1 MPQLAPLK
9 GPLHLY
15 AQRAMGVDT
24 SPTSGS
30 LPGVLIPREL
40 PPVQATATTTKPTL
54 SRRISNLAPPALPP
68 ISELSS
74 ARKPFATTLAPVT
87 SSDENINS
95 TSETEGATTS
105 DGGGKGSGPVLS
117 PVLSR
122 QPLPPVIRS
131 PILPKQLSITS
142 LPPIPTMPPRRV
154 SVDPFATAPI
164 SPTYPK
170 SPLPLTTP
178 TVMTRQF
185 PRQSTLS
192 GLNRLPVLPKI
203 PSNKEKMDE
212 PTKSSQGDTPTK
224 TQD

>member
-9 GPLHLY
+9 GPLQYY
-15 AQRAMGVDT
+15 AQRAMGGDT
-24 SPTSGS
+24 SPTASGS
-30 LPGVLIPREL
+30 LPGTLIPREL
-40 PPVQATATTTKPTL
+40 PPVQATTKPIL
-54 SRRISNLAPPALPP
+54 SRRISNLAPPVLPP

-74 ARKPFATTLAPVT
+74 TRKPFATTLSPVT

-105 DGGGKGSGPVLS
+105 DGGGSGPVLS

-122 QPLPPVIRS
+122 QPLPPVIRP
-131 PILPKQLSITS
+131 PILPKQLSRTS

-154 SVDPFATAPI
+154 SVDPFATAPM
-164 SPTYPK
+164 SPTSPK

-185 PRQSTLS
+185 PHQSTLS
-192 GLNRLPVLPKI
+192 GLNRLPVLPSI
-203 PSNKEKMDE
+203 PPIKEKKDE